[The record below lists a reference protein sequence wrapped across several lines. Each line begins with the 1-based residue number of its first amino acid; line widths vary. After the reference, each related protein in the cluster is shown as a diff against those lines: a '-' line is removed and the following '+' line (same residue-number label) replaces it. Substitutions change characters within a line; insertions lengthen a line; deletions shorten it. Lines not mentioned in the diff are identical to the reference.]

1 VVGRVSAPVSRL
13 SNQIQTTIAGVARGV
28 RPAKNSRSSRS
39 KGQSKHSVTQI
50 KGSQQ
55 GAGARRLREMLGSGA
70 EGRLRPSDIGVRTD
84 GERRSRE
91 LSVGR
96 EGSGTRPYVAPQ
108 SRPLPSQRTIWRGAV
123 VGEHGQAQM
132 LRARWLSS
140 PRRSQ
145 GYNVIF
151 R

>member
-84 GERRSRE
+84 GERRSRGLE
-91 LSVGR
+91 
-96 EGSGTRPYVAPQ
+96 
-108 SRPLPSQRTIWRGAV
+108 
-123 VGEHGQAQM
+123 
-132 LRARWLSS
+132 
-140 PRRSQ
+140 RRS
-145 GYNVIF
+145 GRVGDEAL
-151 R
+151 RGPTGAATAKSTDDLERRRRW